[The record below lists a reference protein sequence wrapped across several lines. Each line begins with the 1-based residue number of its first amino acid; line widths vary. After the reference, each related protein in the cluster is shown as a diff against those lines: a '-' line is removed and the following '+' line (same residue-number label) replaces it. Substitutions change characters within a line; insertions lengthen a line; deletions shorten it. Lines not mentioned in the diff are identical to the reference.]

1 MHLSIGSKGL
11 AIFSF
16 CRKNLKD
23 LILQQNGPFSA
34 LHTTDHLH
42 FQRRFFRINEIAHH
56 QIVHWSTFSK
66 IYNSPNLLQ
75 LYSMKHNTSFG
86 IDYCISAAISSW
98 IKPLKV
104 ALQMELC
111 LFNSRLCRNLK
122 CIPKVSEHWS
132 VSVLPTLIEWNLDIL
147 KFESIL
153 NASNVCI
160 NCIKLVILLTLFTIL
175 KLH

>member
-1 MHLSIGSKGL
+1 MKLPIIRL
-11 AIFSF
+11 F
-16 CRKNLKD
+16 
-23 LILQQNGPFSA
+23 
-34 LHTTDHLH
+34 TEVH
-42 FQRRFFRINEIAHH
+42 FQKFTIA
-56 QIVHWSTFSK
+56 
-66 IYNSPNLLQ
+66 PNLLQ
-75 LYSMKHNTSFG
+75 LYSMKQNTSFG

-122 CIPKVSEHWS
+122 CIPRVSEHWS

-175 KLH
+175 KLHKYNWQKGIFGRYLKPKWNSQAQINSKSHLTIMAM